1 MKRYKRVG
9 LEDYDFLGTA
19 LIYIRQSIEH
29 AGYHRDIL
37 RRNPK
42 RYDEDGDE
50 LSDDFT
56 DEEADARA
64 AEDNPYA
71 EVRLEGEQSAHNP
84 HSDLR

>member
-1 MKRYKRVG
+1 MG
-9 LEDYDFLGTA
+9 LEYCDCLRTA
-19 LIYIRQSIEH
+19 LIYIRQNIEH

-71 EVRLEGEQSAHNP
+71 EVRLEGEQSARNP
-84 HSDLR
+84 HPDLR

>member
-9 LEDYDFLGTA
+9 LEGYDFEETVLK
-19 LIYIRQSIEH
+19 LIRQTIEH

-50 LSDDFT
+50 LSDDVT

-64 AEDNPYA
+64 ADDNPYA
-71 EVRLEGEQSAHNP
+71 EVRLEGEQSVHDP
-84 HSDLR
+84 HPDLR